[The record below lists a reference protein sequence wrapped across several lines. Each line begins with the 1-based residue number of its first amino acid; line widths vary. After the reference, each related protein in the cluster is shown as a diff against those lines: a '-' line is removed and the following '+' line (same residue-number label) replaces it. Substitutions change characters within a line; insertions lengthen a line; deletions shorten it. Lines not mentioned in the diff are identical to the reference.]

1 MSAQPAPTDAPSSW
15 NLPNALTM
23 GRLLL
28 VPVFVVVGWVGYSRP
43 DAGWQAW
50 AALVFLVAAVTD
62 FIDGELARRTG
73 QVTSVGKILDP
84 IADKALT
91 GSALVLLSWFD
102 MLPWW
107 VTVVVLGREIGV
119 TLLRFWVIRHGVM
132 AASRGG
138 KLKTALQIL
147 AITLFLLPLA
157 SGGRAVAEWVMAAAV
172 VVTLVTG
179 ADYVVRAL
187 ALRKVGRAGGGP
199 IS

>member
-1 MSAQPAPTDAPSSW
+1 MSTEPVPTEAPSSW

-179 ADYVVRAL
+179 VDYVVRAL
-187 ALRKVGRAGGGP
+187 ALRKQGRAHG
-199 IS
+199 

>member
-1 MSAQPAPTDAPSSW
+1 VSTEPVPTEAPSSW

-179 ADYVVRAL
+179 VDYVVRAL
-187 ALRKVGRAGGGP
+187 ALRKQGRAHE
-199 IS
+199 

>member
-1 MSAQPAPTDAPSSW
+1 MSTEPVPTEASSSW

-179 ADYVVRAL
+179 VDYVVRAL
-187 ALRKVGRAGGGP
+187 ALRKQGRAHG
-199 IS
+199 

>member
-1 MSAQPAPTDAPSSW
+1 MNTQAASNTAPSSW
-15 NLPNALTM
+15 NLPNALTV

-43 DAGWQAW
+43 DTGWQAW

-62 FIDGELARRTG
+62 FVDGELARRTG
-73 QVTSVGKILDP
+73 QVTSFGKIVDP

-102 MLPWW
+102 LLPWW
-107 VTVVVLGREIGV
+107 VTVVVLAREIGV

-147 AITLFLLPLA
+147 AITLYLLPLA

-187 ALRKVGRAGGGP
+187 ALRNAGRAHG
-199 IS
+199 

>member
-1 MSAQPAPTDAPSSW
+1 MSTEPVPTEAPSSW

-179 ADYVVRAL
+179 VDYVVRAL
-187 ALRKVGRAGGGP
+187 ALRKQGRAHE
-199 IS
+199 